1 MEQRSFGR
9 KGLIAFASA
18 LRRRH
23 SSDVVK
29 LAVLVRVTRGTS
41 AMPPVVFPGQVLGPL
56 NANHVGTGTHIHV
69 SQLNASI
76 GGQIRSAPSTSK
88 TEKQP
93 TVSVERSNGALVPEV
108 GSIVL
113 GKITR
118 TNPRQATLSI
128 LAIGATGEHLA
139 ADTFPGLIRQQD
151 IRATEIDK
159 VKVAESFRV
168 GDVVRAVVI
177 SLGDERSY
185 YLSTAK
191 NELGVVM
198 AVSEQGNQMVPVS
211 WKEFMDT
218 ASGAREIRK
227 VAKPV

>member
-1 MEQRSFGR
+1 MQPLSQNIRYKSCFTL
-9 KGLIAFASA
+9 KKMSNSNL
-18 LRRRH
+18 
-23 SSDVVK
+23 
-29 LAVLVRVTRGTS
+29 VL
-41 AMPPVVFPGQVLGPL
+41 PGQSVGQAGVNGFGPG
-56 NANHVGTGTHIHV
+56 VHINE
-69 SQLNASI
+69 SQLCASI
-76 GGQIRSAPSTSK
+76 AGPTISTLATNKDPKKSAISISRT
-88 TEKQP
+88 
-93 TVSVERSNGALVPEV
+93 NGNLLPEV
-108 GSIVL
+108 GTIVL

-118 TNPRQATLSI
+118 TNPRQANFSI
-128 LAIGATGEHLA
+128 LVLGPAGEHVGH
-139 ADTFPGLIRQQD
+139 DPFPAIIRQQD

-198 AVSEQGNQMVPVS
+198 ATSEWGNQMYPIS
-211 WKEFMDT
+211 WKEFQDPT
-218 ASGAREIRK
+218 TGLKELRK